1 MEPCGA
7 GRSNVIQK
15 EISSKYH
22 SQRLQEAFI
31 FLKYASFDPENA
43 SGSKTL
49 NTDLIS
55 VREGMNTDLFL
66 FLVFKNSMILYPG
79 NPLYKD
85 LKSFKFKDLLH
96 LQPVCFHLKLN
107 KITHL

>member
-1 MEPCGA
+1 MEPCGT
-7 GRSNVIQK
+7 GRSDVIQK

-85 LKSFKFKDLLH
+85 LENFKFKDFLH
-96 LQPVCFHLKLN
+96 LQTVCFHLKLN